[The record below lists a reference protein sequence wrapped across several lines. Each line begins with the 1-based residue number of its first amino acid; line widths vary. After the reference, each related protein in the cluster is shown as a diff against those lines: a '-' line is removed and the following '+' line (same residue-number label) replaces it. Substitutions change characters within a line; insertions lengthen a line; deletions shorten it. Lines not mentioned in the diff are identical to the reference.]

1 MGGAYRLHFNS
12 CYSTVWLQI
21 RNSTLVITFAKIAIY
36 FMLFCIL
43 SKYANIHALHNQT
56 ASSILQDLECRFR
69 EVTRYTCLHVFFS
82 NTLIVLHSI
91 GGMSCDNF
99 RVSPDLVKFTEHPTT
114 AKDVNGTV
122 QLQCRAHVTA
132 IGGHKILLGSI
143 QNEVLELRYGR
154 NVSWQEYRIHWEYR
168 VLGDAQYNEINCST
182 TGGISTEF
190 NCTSNTV
197 DDGELNSVLLTS
209 VIGSYRCVVYDW
221 GTQLKYSSHHVQ
233 VISGKKSICHLKI
246 KFIYQ

>member
-1 MGGAYRLHFNS
+1 
-12 CYSTVWLQI
+12 
-21 RNSTLVITFAKIAIY
+21 
-36 FMLFCIL
+36 MLFCTL
-43 SKYANIHALHNQT
+43 SKYANIHALHSQT
-56 ASSILQDLECRFR
+56 ASSSLQDPCIECRIR
-69 EVTRYTCLHVFFS
+69 EVTLYTWLHVFLS

-132 IGGHKILLGSI
+132 IGGHKILLGPI
-143 QNEVLELRYGR
+143 QNEVLGLRYGH
-154 NVSWQEYRIHWEYR
+154 NVSWQEYRIHWEHC
-168 VLGDAQYNEINCST
+168 VLGDTQYNEINCST
-182 TGGISTEF
+182 TGGITEF
-190 NCTSNTV
+190 NCTSNYV

-209 VIGSYRCVVYDW
+209 VSGSYRCVVYDW

-233 VISGKKSICHLKI
+233 VISGKESICHLKL
-246 KFIYQ
+246 KFKYQ